1 MKTVVVQLNHEAAT
15 ELVRRKATGPER
27 ALPGMENLGISLD
40 PMHPGESDP
49 ALASYFT
56 VEVPDAAAADRAI
69 AVLRAHDAVE
79 AAYVKPSE
87 EPP

>member
-1 MKTVVVQLNHEAAT
+1 METVVVQLNHEAAT
-15 ELVRRKATGPER
+15 ELVRREATGSGR
-27 ALPGMENLGISLD
+27 TLPGLEQLGRSLE

-69 AVLRAHDAVE
+69 AVLREHEAVE

>member
-15 ELVRRKATGPER
+15 ELARRTATDSER
-27 ALPGMENLGISLD
+27 TLPGLEHLGHSLE

-56 VEVPDAAAADRAI
+56 VEVPDAAAAGRAI
-69 AVLRAHDAVE
+69 AALREHDAVE